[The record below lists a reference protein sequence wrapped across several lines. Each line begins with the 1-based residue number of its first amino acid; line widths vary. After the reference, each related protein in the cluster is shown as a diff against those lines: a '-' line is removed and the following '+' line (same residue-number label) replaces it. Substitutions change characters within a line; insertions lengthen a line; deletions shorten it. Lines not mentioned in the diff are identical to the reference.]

1 MTEALVIHRHR
12 TAMIRHGL
20 SQPVALLVRHGLVG
34 LGTDLLDF
42 GCGRGDDVRNLA
54 TNGVLATGWDP
65 HFAPTTV
72 PAPASVVNLG
82 FVLNVVEDV
91 AERRSALSAAW
102 ALTRKVLAVSV
113 MLQGQAP
120 VENLRAY
127 GDGYVTTR
135 QTFQKYFQQSE
146 VREFVGSVTGVEP
159 VSVAPGIF
167 FVFRAPEDEQDFLFE
182 RRRGAQASVDAFRS
196 TPTREARPFRER
208 VASRTAAERVSD
220 AVEEITAFAAGRGRL
235 PHEDELTLAAR
246 ERLARERVSLSR
258 ACEFACETGLG
269 EGALAR
275 AAAVRREDL
284 LVHQALGILNRSRT
298 SETWSASL
306 TRDVRALFGS
316 RRQLADEALKYL
328 FALSDAGRVEALCL
342 DVVSAG
348 AGTRD
353 DRGRFVMRGALIP
366 DLAGPLRCYVGCG
379 IHLAGEPDGPFL
391 IRLDP
396 PRKRLSFL
404 TLASERA
411 AFPVVT
417 SSVVVDLRR
426 QDVRFEANGKRLVRK
441 SALYAGVSKRQV
453 AVERRHAAANGL
465 GGDIVFEPWSVEVAT
480 TREERPPRLARS

>member
-1 MTEALVIHRHR
+1 M
-12 TAMIRHGL
+12 
-20 SQPVALLVRHGLVG
+20 
-34 LGTDLLDF
+34 
-42 GCGRGDDVRNLA
+42 
-54 TNGVLATGWDP
+54 
-65 HFAPTTV
+65 
-72 PAPASVVNLG
+72 
-82 FVLNVVEDV
+82 
-91 AERRSALSAAW
+91 
-102 ALTRKVLAVSV
+102 
-113 MLQGQAP
+113 
-120 VENLRAY
+120 
-127 GDGYVTTR
+127 
-135 QTFQKYFQQSE
+135 
-146 VREFVGSVTGVEP
+146 REFVGSVTGVEP

-167 FVFRAPEDEQDFLFE
+167 FGFRAPEDEQDFLFE
-182 RRRGAQASVDAFRS
+182 RRRGAQVSVDAFRS
-196 TPTREARPFRER
+196 TPTREARTFRER
-208 VASRTAAERVSD
+208 VAARTAAERVSD

-235 PHEDELTLAAR
+235 PHEDELTSAAR
-246 ERLARERVSLSR
+246 ERLARERVSLAR
-258 ACEFACETGLG
+258 ACEFACEKGLG

-298 SETWSASL
+298 SEAWSASL

-348 AGTRD
+348 AGARD
-353 DRGRFVMRGALIP
+353 DRGRFVMRGVLVP
-366 DLAGPLRCYVGCG
+366 DLPGPLRCYVGCG

-396 PRKRLSFL
+396 PRKRLSFM

-441 SALYAGVSKRQV
+441 SALYAGASKRQV

-465 GGDIVFEPWSVEVAT
+465 GHDVVFEPWSVDVAT
-480 TREERPPRLARS
+480 TREERHARSARQ